1 MRKPVA
7 AVVATTLLGAL
18 TASPSF
24 AQHAQSAKGGRVVR
38 TDGLEQVKPYMSRP
52 QIEILDESPIVKDRR
67 SVQQDP
73 TYEIVVPPLPGRG
86 GGGQGP
92 AGGGGANVIRV
103 TPSAPGGS
111 ILAKPGFESNM
122 RSLPT
127 PTRPLPM
134 ADKIGVH
141 ASVDAPGRAGPALPM
156 RGSRS
161 SGGPVVQA
169 GHTPG
174 TAVYKDTPVAGGST
188 QDSRRTQTSVSAERL
203 PPKRGDLIH
212 GK

>member
-18 TASPSF
+18 TAGPSL
-24 AQHAQSAKGGRVVR
+24 AQYSRTSKGGNVVQTNGR
-38 TDGLEQVKPYMSRP
+38 EQVKPYMSRP

-127 PTRPLPM
+127 PARPLPM

-141 ASVDAPGRAGPALPM
+141 AKVDAPGRAGPALPM
-156 RGSRS
+156 RGTPSP
-161 SGGPVVQA
+161 GGPVVHA
-169 GHTPG
+169 GGSPG
-174 TAVYKDTPVAGGST
+174 TAVYKDTPVIGGSSQGT
-188 QDSRRTQTSVSAERL
+188 RQTSIDVNAVRL

-212 GK
+212 HQ